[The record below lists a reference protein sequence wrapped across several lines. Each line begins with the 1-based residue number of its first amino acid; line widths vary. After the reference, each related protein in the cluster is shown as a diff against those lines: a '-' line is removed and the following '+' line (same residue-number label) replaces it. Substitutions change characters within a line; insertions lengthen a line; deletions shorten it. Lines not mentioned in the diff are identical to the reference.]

1 MKNTNQNDIKKLVED
16 VIREMLAEGGERG
29 AKAYDSLAPACDE
42 PKKESCARDS
52 SADDTNIL
60 PDMSEIDIFKKIYV
74 PSPANPEKLRAMKAS
89 TPARIGV
96 WRTGTRYKTETML
109 RFLADHAAARDAVH
123 RDVPDTLLERMQ
135 LPVIQTQCTSKDE
148 YLTRPD
154 LGRKL
159 SQEGRSLLKKM
170 SGGSAPQALIFF
182 ADGLSATA
190 IDTNGENAYLCA
202 SEGLKRYGISVGSP
216 FLVKYGRVPIED
228 EVSEITGAE
237 VVVLLVGE
245 RPGLATAESMS
256 AYIAYR
262 AYVGMNESRRTV
274 ISNIHK
280 NGTPAV
286 EAGAYIADIVK
297 MMLDKKTSGI
307 DLKL

>member
-1 MKNTNQNDIKKLVED
+1 MNSTNHSDIKKLVEE
-16 VIREMLAEGGERG
+16 VLREITANGEGCG
-29 AKAYDSLAPACDE
+29 AACSPVFSHVEVGKANVCENPIADE
-42 PKKESCARDS
+42 TDF
-52 SADDTNIL
+52 L
-60 PDMSEIDIFKKIYV
+60 PDISEIDISSKVYV
-74 PSPANPEKLRAMKAS
+74 PSPENPEKLRAMKSS

-123 RDVPDTLLERMQ
+123 KEMPDNLVDGLK

-159 SQEGRSLLKKM
+159 SPEGRALLEQM
-170 SGGSAPQALIFF
+170 AGGERCQALIFF

-190 IDTNGENAYLCA
+190 VDTNGRDTYLCA
-202 SEGLKRYGISVGSP
+202 AEGLKRCGISLGTP

-256 AYIAYR
+256 AYICYK

-297 MMLDKKTSGI
+297 AMLEKKVSGI

>member
-1 MKNTNQNDIKKLVED
+1 MKVDQEEIRKLIYEALSGLSRD
-16 VIREMLAEGGERG
+16 EAAPLRSAAQDGGAE
-29 AKAYDSLAPACDE
+29 
-42 PKKESCARDS
+42 
-52 SADDTNIL
+52 L
-60 PDMSEIDIFKKIYV
+60 PDLAEIDIATKTYV
-74 PSPANPEKLRAMKAS
+74 PSPANPEHLEALKRA

-96 WRTGTRYKTETML
+96 WRAGTRYKTETML

-123 RDVPDTLLERMQ
+123 KETPERLVKNLGLRVVQTECRD
-135 LPVIQTQCTSKDE
+135 KDE

-154 LGRKL
+154 LGRRL
-159 SQEGRSLLKKM
+159 SASAMDEVRAITGGGR
-170 SGGSAPQALIFF
+170 AQAIIFF
-182 ADGLSATA
+182 ADGLSTTA
-190 IDTNGENAYLCA
+190 VDVNGEDAYRSA
-202 SEGLKRYGISVGSP
+202 AEGLKGFGITLLPP
-216 FLVKYGRVPIED
+216 FLVKYGRVPVED
-228 EVSEITGAE
+228 AVSEITGVD

-262 AYVGMNESRRTV
+262 ASVGMEESRRTV

-297 MMLDKKTSGI
+297 TMLEKKTSGVE
-307 DLKL
+307 LKL